1 MAIIRSFNQPT
12 VEAKPTSNVTLPMDA
27 PLGAFGN
34 PGQAEGDAKA
44 LLVAGEQL
52 GKASDTTGRIVLAM
66 REEAARLAAEKK
78 AQRL

>member
-12 VEAKPTSNVTLPMDA
+12 VEAKPTPNIAVSMDA

-34 PGQAEGDAKA
+34 TAQAEGDAKA

-52 GKASDTTGRIVLAM
+52 GKASDTTERIVLAM
-66 REEAARLAAEKK
+66 REEAKRLASLRT
-78 AQRL
+78 AQLP